1 MKKKT
6 NVQKEQAKY
15 DKGQVVV
22 KVIAA
27 ILALMMILAVAASTI
42 FAIFA

>member
-6 NVQKEQAKY
+6 KAQQEQAKY
-15 DKGQVVV
+15 DRGQVIV
-22 KVIAA
+22 KVIAG